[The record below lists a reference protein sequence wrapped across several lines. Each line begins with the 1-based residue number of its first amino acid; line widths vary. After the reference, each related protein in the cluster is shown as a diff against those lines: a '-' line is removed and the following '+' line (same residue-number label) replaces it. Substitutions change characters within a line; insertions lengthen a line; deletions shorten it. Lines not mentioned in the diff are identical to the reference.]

1 MGSWILTSHS
11 LYLNDLAI
19 MSLSPAILNLL
30 KKHGEE
36 HLLAHWG
43 TLSKKE
49 RSSFES
55 QLIQIDWHEVTACKN
70 LVAKQKDNKHT
81 IDRLHFN
88 SASTPTCHKLGAQNT
103 NSLKALKHG
112 QEALAAGHVGAI
124 LMAGGQGTRLGF
136 EGPKGTFPITTVSK
150 ETLFDVLLGQ
160 LRAVKKRFG
169 HNVPTRHH
177 D

>member
-1 MGSWILTSHS
+1 M
-11 LYLNDLAI
+11 
-19 MSLSPAILNLL
+19 LNLL

-43 TLSKKE
+43 TLSEKE

-55 QLIQIDWHEVTACKN
+55 QLMQIDWGEVTACKN
-70 LVAKQKDNKHT
+70 LVAKQRDNKHT
-81 IDRLHFN
+81 IDRLHFD
-88 SASTPTCHKLGAQNT
+88 SASTPTCHKLGAENT
-103 NSLKALKHG
+103 SSLKSLKRG

-150 ETLFDVLLGQ
+150 GTLFDVLFGQ
-160 LRAVKKRFG
+160 LRAVKKTIRTQC
-169 HNVPTRHH
+169 PTRYH